1 MNPTARQCLR
11 EGFTGAS
18 ELRAQS
24 ILSDLISA
32 FGKAKASLVQGQIE
46 HHLEDI
52 VSRLS
57 RDRTTNSGAY
67 PDSRDTCVRPTLKF
81 VLRKRTSC

>member
-57 RDRTTNSGAY
+57 RIA
-67 PDSRDTCVRPTLKF
+67 RPT
-81 VLRKRTSC
+81 RAPIRTREIPVSVRRLSSR